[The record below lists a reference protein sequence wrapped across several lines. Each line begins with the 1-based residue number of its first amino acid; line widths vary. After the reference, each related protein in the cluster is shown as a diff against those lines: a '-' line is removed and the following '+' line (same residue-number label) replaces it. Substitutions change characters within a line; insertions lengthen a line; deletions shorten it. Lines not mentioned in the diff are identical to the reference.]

1 VSQSL
6 APIGLVH
13 AIFKQKN
20 IGLVHPIAKKKERK
34 KKLFKEDVVYEFN

>member
-20 IGLVHPIAKKKERK
+20 IGLVHAIAKKKEK

>member
-13 AIFKQKN
+13 A
-20 IGLVHPIAKKKERK
+20 IAKKKERK

>member
-20 IGLVHPIAKKKERK
+20 IGLVHAIAKKKEK
-34 KKLFKEDVVYEFN
+34 KKKNYSKKM

>member
-13 AIFKQKN
+13 AI
-20 IGLVHPIAKKKERK
+20 AKKKEK

>member
-20 IGLVHPIAKKKERK
+20 IGLVHAIAKKKEK
-34 KKLFKEDVVYEFN
+34 KKKTIQRRCSL